1 MRVADPDQQAEQR
14 ERILDAAIKAFAR
27 HGFHKASMTDIAAAA
42 EMSAGNLYRYF
53 TSKESI
59 IRSLA
64 ERERREALTTLDG
77 LAQAPDIVDGLVAL
91 AVGASSAA
99 NADKAV
105 VDLEITAEMARN
117 PELAAL
123 FAGLEQEAL
132 DRLAKA
138 IAAAKRKAQVAAG
151 IDPKAAARLL
161 MALYYIL
168 PSSEMLSK
176 AEDRDV
182 LLSEMR
188 RLIKNYLRPPAR
200 RR

>member
-1 MRVADPDQQAEQR
+1 M
-14 ERILDAAIKAFAR
+14 
-27 HGFHKASMTDIAAAA
+27 
-42 EMSAGNLYRYF
+42 
-53 TSKESI
+53 
-59 IRSLA
+59 
-64 ERERREALTTLDG
+64 
-77 LAQAPDIVDGLVAL
+77 AL